1 MYQIE
6 LVEGKDAPTPNTQPH
21 SDKGR
26 TVGLL
31 LRLCAGI
38 AGRGRMV
45 VILDSGFCVLQG
57 LVELKKIGVFASAV
71 IKKQR
76 YWPKHVPGEQIDDR
90 MKDKEIGDVDALNG
104 TLDGV
109 PYNIMC
115 MKDVDYTMK
124 LMSTYGSTLPME
136 AASNR
141 FRSYEDAN
149 GNKATKEFKYTE
161 CFDNHFLYRHAVD
174 DHNNL

>member
-1 MYQIE
+1 MKE
-6 LVEGKDAPTPNTQPH
+6 KDFGN
-21 SDKGR
+21 
-26 TVGLL
+26 VN
-31 LRLCAGI
+31 
-38 AGRGRMV
+38 
-45 VILDSGFCVLQG
+45 
-57 LVELKKIGVFASAV
+57 
-71 IKKQR
+71 
-76 YWPKHVPGEQIDDR
+76 
-90 MKDKEIGDVDALNG
+90 ALNG

-124 LMSTYGSTLPME
+124 LMSTLYGLTLPTE
-136 AASNR
+136 AASNQ
-141 FRSYEDAN
+141 FRSYYEDAN

>member
-1 MYQIE
+1 MNQIE
-6 LVEGKDAPTPNTQPH
+6 LVEGKDALTPNTQPH

-38 AGRGRMV
+38 AGRGMV
-45 VILDSGFCVLQG
+45 VVIRLDSGFCVLQG

-71 IKKQR
+71 IKKR
-76 YWPKHVPGEQIDDR
+76 RCWPKYVPGESIDDR
-90 MKDKEIGDVDALNG
+90 MKEKEIGDVDALNG
-104 TLDGV
+104 TLEGV
-109 PYNIMC
+109 CYNIMC

-136 AASNR
+136 AASN
-141 FRSYEDAN
+141 
-149 GNKATKEFKYTE
+149 
-161 CFDNHFLYRHAVD
+161 
-174 DHNNL
+174 